1 MANWL
6 DDAARR
12 DIVKDWLQNA
22 TDVDDIA
29 SSLCAG
35 SAGGVAPGDLALYVR
50 QELFDRVQSA
60 CTNPELTGAG
70 LAERLAEAAILPMFG
85 MPSRVRV
92 LYHGLSGGVASV
104 IDRDLDLA
112 ITEFAPG
119 SQRTK
124 DKRVHRAI
132 GFTAALQ
139 SRGAQWQP

>member
-1 MANWL
+1 
-6 DDAARR
+6 
-12 DIVKDWLQNA
+12 
-22 TDVDDIA
+22 
-29 SSLCAG
+29 
-35 SAGGVAPGDLALYVR
+35 
-50 QELFDRVQSA
+50 
-60 CTNPELTGAG
+60 
-70 LAERLAEAAILPMFG
+70 MFG

-139 SRGAQWQP
+139 RSRGSMAA